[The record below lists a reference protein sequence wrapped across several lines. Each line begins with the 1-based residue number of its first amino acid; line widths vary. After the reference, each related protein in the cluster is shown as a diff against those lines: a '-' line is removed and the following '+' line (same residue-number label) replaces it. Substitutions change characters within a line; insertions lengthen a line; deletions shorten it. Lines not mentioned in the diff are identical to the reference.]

1 MLSFCNIGI
10 FASYATENNEE
21 IECPHI
27 TDIQYTYQMDDTD
40 GRWHCIGTLTFKVTV
55 PAGYKEII
63 VERTK
68 FFNYGI
74 PENKLF
80 FAVRSIYK
88 TPDAPCVV
96 EVTKKNISW
105 GCYFKVRGYDYD
117 NQSHK
122 DGKVFC
128 TNDYMNPEDIQKILE
143 QAPVED
149 VETSE
154 TSIRLEGKNLIA
166 DVSQP
171 INLIV
176 ADLNGRSI
184 FSGEL
189 KESAVIPLAN
199 VTSPFV
205 VVRYICNERAYT
217 KKFIIK

>member
-1 MLSFCNIGI
+1 MQ
-10 FASYATENNEE
+10 SYNFST
-21 IECPHI
+21 
-27 TDIQYTYQMDDTD
+27 TYQYNTKQKNSKNSAP
-40 GRWHCIGTLTFKVTV
+40 H
-55 PAGYKEII
+55 PA
-63 VERTK
+63 
-68 FFNYGI
+68 FFRG
-74 PENKLF
+74 
-80 FAVRSIYK
+80 SG
-88 TPDAPCVV
+88 VV
-96 EVTKKNISW
+96 EVTKKDISW

-128 TNDYMNPEDIQKILE
+128 TNDYIKPEDIQKILE